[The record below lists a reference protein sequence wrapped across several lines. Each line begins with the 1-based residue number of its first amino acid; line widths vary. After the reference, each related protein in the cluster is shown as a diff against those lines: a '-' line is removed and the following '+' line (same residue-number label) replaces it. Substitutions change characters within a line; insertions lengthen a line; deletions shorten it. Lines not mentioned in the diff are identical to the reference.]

1 LRLFNSNVKQLLLY
15 SYETWRS
22 LKAQT
27 NKIQVFINRSL
38 RRILGIRWYDKMS
51 NVELWTATDQKS
63 AEVLLKRRRWTW
75 MDRTHVEET
84 KRQHC
89 KKSSPVE
96 PSRKK
101 E

>member
-1 LRLFNSNVKQLLLY
+1 MEIYKG
-15 SYETWRS
+15 
-22 LKAQT
+22 
-27 NKIQVFINRSL
+27 NKIQVFINRPL

-51 NVELWTATDQKS
+51 NVELWKATNQES
-63 AEVLLKRRRWTW
+63 AELSPAQKKEMD

-84 KRQHC
+84 KRQHR

-96 PSRKK
+96 PSRIK